1 MKIFETYTGNAMLN
15 NALMTIEALA
25 CLKHVSEIT
34 PEILIKLYEEPINGY
49 SLFELNQR
57 FKSYTMIFSLNNP
70 LVNPA
75 KKAENIGP
83 NIYNNILLSI
93 FNNCE
98 TNGSQICEISGLRFE
113 KTFED
118 FYSAE
123 IDKLKTQVKLKKLD
137 AKKEKSELVNLD
149 NTDLSINRCWFPLIG
164 GLGSD
169 AQALPQAK
177 FSLRI
182 HPICIAVMQ
191 FLPLSALLY
200 KGSVLLI
207 DSSNF
212 NFTKSYIK
220 SNTEEVVKRI
230 SLTPETES
238 IENIKDFAK
247 GNYLL
252 KALKV
257 LEEKGI
263 EDDYSDL
270 NLWSFTNS
278 GTGASCEIDRIPNS
292 LIKKLNRL
300 INNPEIKNELIRVVE
315 NRNISGNFLNA
326 LGDNQ
331 EWYGLFPA
339 KNNEGVSA
347 PFMEAY
353 LNIIGSERKVKIAK
367 YLAYL
372 ITKYKSKSFEKY
384 LIKSDA
390 YTEKEYRT
398 DLYSV
403 LIKATESNEW
413 NFYHQIQILDSLE
426 AFPVRNTTYNI
437 HKITHYF
444 YQKQAFVKTLDD
456 GIVELS
462 EVENI
467 CRWLIALIQNDSNPQ
482 NTIKRLLDPQDYQSV
497 GYTELLLRS
506 AQYASVNLNSI
517 FYALYDNNG
526 KSSRFGLNELLRI
539 FFSQPEQKKY
549 EVFEL
554 KGAGTIIASDYQDW
568 FSKFN
573 DFAKDYQAYYF
584 DKYENKNT
592 GMKPYSKYLNQVS
605 SISSDGVKF
614 MHWFEEAIEYTNAF
628 LKGELSKL
636 PDKWSDD
643 LLYNPQGEYA
653 LSLARLAIQFSLRKM
668 YYLSISQQNILTKT
682 L

>member
-25 CLKHVSEIT
+25 NLNNVSEIT
-34 PEILIKLYEEPINGY
+34 PEVLLKLYAEPIKGH
-49 SLFELNQR
+49 SLLSLNQR
-57 FKSYTMIFSLNNP
+57 LKSYTMIFSLNNP

-75 KKAENIGP
+75 KKADNIGP
-83 NIYNNILLSI
+83 SIYNNILLSI
-93 FNNCE
+93 INNCE
-98 TNGSQICEISGLRFE
+98 TNGSHICEISGLRFE

-118 FYSAE
+118 FYKE
-123 IDKLKTQVKLKKLD
+123 QIDNLKNKVKSKKLD
-137 AKKEKSELVNLD
+137 PKKEKSELANLD

-182 HPICIAVMQ
+182 HPICIAAMQ

-200 KGSVLLI
+200 KGSILLI

-212 NFTKSYIK
+212 NFSRTFVK
-220 SNTEEVVKRI
+220 SNTEDVIKRI

-292 LIKKLNRL
+292 LIKKLNKL
-300 INNPEIKNELIRVVE
+300 INNPEIKNELIRIVE

-326 LGDNQ
+326 LGDNL

-339 KNNEGVSA
+339 KNYEGVSV

-353 LNIIGSERKVKIAK
+353 LHIIGSERKVQIAK
-367 YLAYL
+367 HLAYL
-372 ITKYKSKSFEKY
+372 INKYKSKSFEKY

-390 YTEKEYRT
+390 YNEKEYRM
-398 DLYSV
+398 DFYSV
-403 LIKATESNEW
+403 LIKATECKEW
-413 NFYHQIQILDSLE
+413 DIYLQLQISDSLE
-426 AFPVRNTTYNI
+426 AFPVRNTIYNI
-437 HKITHYF
+437 YKITHYF
-444 YQKQAFVKTLDD
+444 YQKQTFTKIQENV
-456 GIVELS
+456 
-462 EVENI
+462 EVEYSKVENV
-467 CRWLIALIQNDSNPQ
+467 CRWLIAIIQNDSNPQ
-482 NTIKRLLDPQDYQSV
+482 ATIKRLIDPQDYQTV

-506 AQYASVNLNSI
+506 AQYASVNLKSI
-517 FYALYDNNG
+517 FYALYEPSG
-526 KSSRFGLNELLRI
+526 KPSRYGLNELLRL
-539 FFSQPEQKKY
+539 FFSQPEQRKF
-549 EVFEL
+549 EIFEL
-554 KGAGTIIASDYQDW
+554 KEADEAIEEDYQNW
-568 FSKFN
+568 FSTFD
-573 DFAKDYQAYYF
+573 DFARDYQVYYF
-584 DKYENKNT
+584 DKYKNDNT
-592 GMKPYSKYLNQVS
+592 GMMPYNKYLNQVL
-605 SISSDGVKF
+605 SIPNEATKF
-614 MHWFEEAIEYTNAF
+614 MKWFDEAIENTNAS
-628 LKGELSKL
+628 LKKDVSELQ
-636 PDKWSDD
+636 DKWSDD
-643 LLYNPQGEYA
+643 LLYNPQGEFT
-653 LSLARLAIQFSLRKM
+653 SLARFAIQFSLRKM
-668 YYLSISQQNILTKT
+668 YYQSISQQNILTKT

>member
-25 CLKHVSEIT
+25 NLNNVSEIT
-34 PEILIKLYEEPINGY
+34 PEVLLKLYNEPIKGN
-49 SLFELNQR
+49 SLLGLNQR
-57 FKSYTMIFSLNNP
+57 LKSYTMIFSLNNP

-75 KKAENIGP
+75 KKADNIGP

-93 FNNCE
+93 INNCE
-98 TNGSQICEISGLRFE
+98 TNGSHVCEISGLRFE
-113 KTFED
+113 KTFEY
-118 FYSAE
+118 FYKEE
-123 IDKLKTQVKLKKLD
+123 IDKLKTKVKLKKLD
-137 AKKEKSELVNLD
+137 PKKEKSELTNLD

-177 FSLRI
+177 YSLRI
-182 HPICIAVMQ
+182 HPICITIMQ

-200 KGSVLLI
+200 KGSILLI

-212 NFTKSYIK
+212 NFSRSYVK
-220 SNTEEVVKRI
+220 NNTEDVIKRI

-300 INNPEIKNELIRVVE
+300 INNPEIKNELIRIVE

-326 LGDNQ
+326 LGDNL
-331 EWYGLFPA
+331 EWFGLFPA
-339 KNNEGVSA
+339 KNYEGASV

-353 LNIIGSERKVKIAK
+353 LNIIGSERKVQIAK
-367 YLAYL
+367 HLAYL
-372 ITKYKSKSFEKY
+372 INKYKSKSFEKY

-390 YTEKEYRT
+390 YNEKEYRM
-398 DLYSV
+398 DFNSV
-403 LIKATESNEW
+403 LIKATECNEW
-413 NFYHQIQILDSLE
+413 DIYLQLQILDSLE
-426 AFPVRNTTYNI
+426 AFPLRNTIYNI
-437 HKITHYF
+437 YKITHYF
-444 YQKQAFVKTLDD
+444 YQKQAFIKILGNEEVGQSK
-456 GIVELS
+456 
-462 EVENI
+462 VENV
-467 CRWLIALIQNDSNPQ
+467 CSWLIAIIQNDSNPQ
-482 NTIKRLLDPQDYQSV
+482 ATIKRLLDSQDYQAV
-497 GYTELLLRS
+497 GYTELFLRS
-506 AQYASVNLNSI
+506 AQYASVNFKSI
-517 FYALYDNNG
+517 FYAIYEPSG
-526 KSSRFGLNELLRI
+526 KSNRYGLNELLRL
-539 FFSQPEQKKY
+539 FFSQPEQRKY
-549 EVFEL
+549 EIFEL
-554 KGAGTIIASDYQDW
+554 KEAYEAIEEDFQNW

-573 DFAKDYQAYYF
+573 DFARDYQAYYF
-584 DKYENKNT
+584 DKYRNENT
-592 GMKPYSKYLNQVS
+592 GMMPYNKYLNQVL
-605 SISSDGVKF
+605 SIPNEAIKF
-614 MHWFEEAIEYTNAF
+614 MNWFDEAIENTNAF
-628 LKGELSKL
+628 LKSEDSKL

-643 LLYNPQGEYA
+643 LLFNPQGEYT
-653 LSLARLAIQFSLRKM
+653 SLARFAIQFSLRKM
-668 YYLSISQQNILTKT
+668 YYQSINQQNNLTKT